1 MKKKIIAAIAIAV
14 ALIAITVLSVD
25 LWLVNKEKKAIR
37 AELEATTLVVDSLQG
52 EVDCLQALECIR
64 INVNFTLTQKN
75 IASINMG
82 NYQNIARE
90 VVSIT
95 RRELLD
101 SLTLKDSMY
110 AKR

>member
-14 ALIAITVLSVD
+14 ALIVITALSVD
-25 LWLVNKEKKAIR
+25 LWLVNREKKAIR
-37 AELEATTLVVDSLQG
+37 AELENTALVIDSLQN

-82 NYQNIARE
+82 NYQNIARD
-90 VVSIT
+90 VVTIT